1 MCQGFF
7 RGDMKTKEIKK
18 QLLKKTPIVPLTTN
32 DYVSTGSTLLNLAIS
47 GNPYW
52 GFAKGHYY
60 YFVGDTQSGKTWL
73 SLTCLAEA
81 SINKNFDDY
90 RFIFDNGE
98 EGALM
103 NIERFFG
110 KRTAKRIEA
119 PRVVRKKPVASYTL
133 EDFYFNVDDALLAD
147 KPFIY
152 ILDSMDSLTSQQELQ
167 KFAERKNAARKNKKI
182 SGTMVDGKA
191 KINSQDLRKL
201 LTPLKKNKSILIVIN
216 QTRDNLK
223 SGYGQPVKTRSG
235 GHAPSFYA
243 CLEFSSSVKGK
254 IIKTIKVGDSK
265 KTKKRMLGNYCKVRV
280 KKNRMTG
287 KDRTITVPIY
297 DSVGID
303 DIGSCVDFLV
313 EELHWEVK
321 RKRIGANEF
330 EKNLAKEKLISYIEK
345 HEMEKDL
352 IEIVANTWEKV
363 EEQCTIERKFKY
375 GV

>member
-1 MCQGFF
+1 
-7 RGDMKTKEIKK
+7 
-18 QLLKKTPIVPLTTN
+18 
-32 DYVSTGSTLLNLAIS
+32 
-47 GNPYW
+47 
-52 GFAKGHYY
+52 
-60 YFVGDTQSGKTWL
+60 VGDTQSGKTWL

-81 SINKNFDDY
+81 SINVNFEDY

-110 KRTAKRIEA
+110 KRVANRIEA
-119 PRVVRKKPVASYTL
+119 PRVVKKIPTASYTL
-133 EDFYFNVDDALLAD
+133 EDFYFNVHDALQDD

-152 ILDSMDSLTSQQELQ
+152 ILDSMDSLTSMQELA
-167 KFAERKNAARKNKKI
+167 KFAERKNAARKQKKI
-182 SGTMVDGKA
+182 SGSMGDGKA
-191 KINSQDLRKL
+191 KINSQDLRQL
-201 LTPLKKNKSILIVIN
+201 LTPLKKKKSILIVIN

-223 SGYGQPVKTRSG
+223 QGYGQPMKTRSG

-243 CLEFSSSVKGK
+243 CLEFRSSVSGK
-254 IIKTIKVGDSK
+254 IVKTIKVGDSK
-265 KTKKRMLGNYCKVRV
+265 KTKKRMLGNFCKVRV
-280 KKNRMTG
+280 QKNRMTG

-321 RKRIGANEF
+321 RGRIGAVEF
-330 EKNLAKEKLISYIEK
+330 KKNLIKEKLISCIEK
-345 HEMEKDL
+345 HEMEMDL
-352 IEIVANTWEKV
+352 IEIVANTWERV